1 MLDIA
6 GNLNNVIKRL
16 NAEYRTFNVNKIN
29 IEDEGME
36 DLEKFN
42 YAYKIDNSK
51 CSLFEEAKKI
61 PIYSQ
66 INNANEETQIKTNKN
81 TCFKVDLYLRRIIE
95 NMNAKKLKSI
105 IMELGTLSSNNFIIL
120 TKIKSIRSKWKKE
133 QLVNL
138 AIDIM
143 MSLINKEE

>member
-6 GNLNNVIKRL
+6 GNL

-42 YAYKIDNSK
+42 YAYKIDYSK

-66 INNANEETQIKTNKN
+66 INNTNEETQIKKNKN

-105 IMELGTLSSNNFIIL
+105 IMELGTLSSNNFIISSFYIL
-120 TKIKSIRSKWKKE
+120 YLIWALKINFNK
-133 QLVNL
+133 
-138 AIDIM
+138 
-143 MSLINKEE
+143 NKEY

>member
-1 MLDIA
+1 MLGIS
-6 GNLNNVIKRL
+6 GNL

-42 YAYKIDNSK
+42 SVYKIDNSK

-61 PIYSQ
+61 PFYSQ
-66 INNANEETQIKTNKN
+66 INNANEETKIKNNRN

-95 NMNAKKLKSI
+95 NMNAKKLKSM
-105 IMELGTLSSNNFIIL
+105 IMELGALSSNNFIIL
-120 TKIKSIRSKWKKE
+120 TKIKNIKSRWKKE
-133 QLVNL
+133 QLVIL
-138 AIDIM
+138 ALDIM
-143 MSLINKEE
+143 KNLINIDE

>member
-6 GNLNNVIKRL
+6 GNLN
-16 NAEYRTFNVNKIN
+16 AEYRTFNINKIN

-42 YAYKIDNSK
+42 CAYKIDSSK

-66 INNANEETQIKTNKN
+66 INNANEETQIKTNRN
-81 TCFKVDLYLRRIIE
+81 TCFKIDLYLRRIIE

-133 QLVNL
+133 QLINL
-138 AIDIM
+138 VIDIM

>member
-6 GNLNNVIKRL
+6 GNLN
-16 NAEYRTFNVNKIN
+16 AEYRTFNINKIN

-42 YAYKIDNSK
+42 SVYKIDNSK

-61 PIYSQ
+61 PFYSQ
-66 INNANEETQIKTNKN
+66 INNANEETKIKNNRN

-95 NMNAKKLKSI
+95 NMNAKKLKSM
-105 IMELGTLSSNNFIIL
+105 IMELGSLSSNNFIIL
-120 TKIKSIRSKWKKE
+120 TKIKSIKSRWKKE
-133 QLVNL
+133 QLVIL
-138 AIDIM
+138 ALDIM
-143 MSLINKEE
+143 KNLINIDE